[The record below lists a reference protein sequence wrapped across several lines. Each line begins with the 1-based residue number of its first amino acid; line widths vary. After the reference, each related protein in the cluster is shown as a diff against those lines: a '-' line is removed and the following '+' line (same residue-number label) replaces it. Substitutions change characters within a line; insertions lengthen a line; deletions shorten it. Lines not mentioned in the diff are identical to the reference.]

1 MNSWTRYLFC
11 TYFRRATQVLKCRIK
26 HIWNDSMMTSTKSD
40 TNVFTVSEFNL
51 CIEFL
56 PSANKEMTLVFLPS
70 LRPFFRPSTAW
81 PSHLGSFRASADK
94 PQIGFSLGFVDEWD
108 IIWLTFASTVSW
120 YMIGGI
126 VSAHLQ
132 QNHIIKSSS
141 NPMVELI
148 VLLDRD
154 FGPFQSCLPF
164 VYLICCSFTKLRL
177 PCWAMMYCLG
187 VR

>member
-1 MNSWTRYLFC
+1 MNSWTRYFFC

-26 HIWNDSMMTSTKSD
+26 HMWNDSMMTSIKSD

-56 PSANKEMTLVFLPS
+56 PSANKVEWDKEMALVFLPS
-70 LRPFFRPSTAW
+70 LRSFFRLSTAR
-81 PSHLGSFRASADK
+81 PSYLGSFRASADK

-108 IIWLTFASTVSW
+108 IIWLTFAPTVSW
-120 YMIGGI
+120 YMICRI

-132 QNHIIKSSS
+132 QNDIIKSSS

-148 VLLDRD
+148 V
-154 FGPFQSCLPF
+154 
-164 VYLICCSFTKLRL
+164 
-177 PCWAMMYCLG
+177 
-187 VR
+187 